1 MLSILVLNN
10 IGIEILMQKDPYA
23 GFTYFITLFWNNLH
37 TSNEIFLCTHTRTFI
52 TLLQVGIMNF
62 LIMNGKSSNAACV
75 LY

>member
-1 MLSILVLNN
+1 M
-10 IGIEILMQKDPYA
+10 EILMPKDPYA

-37 TSNEIFLCTHTRTFI
+37 TSNEKFLCTHTRPFI
-52 TLLQVGIMNF
+52 TLLQVNYIMNF